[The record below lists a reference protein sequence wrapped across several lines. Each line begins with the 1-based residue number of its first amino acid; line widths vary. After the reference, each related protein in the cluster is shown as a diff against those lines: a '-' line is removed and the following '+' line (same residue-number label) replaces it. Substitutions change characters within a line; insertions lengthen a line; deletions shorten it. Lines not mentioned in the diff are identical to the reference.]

1 MSCDVMCRADVLW
14 VLYAVSGCVLCM
26 VCAVCVLYY
35 AIFTV
40 QPETHSELIPAA
52 RKIEFESCK

>member
-14 VLYAVSGCVLCM
+14 VLYVVCGCVLCM
-26 VCAVCVLYY
+26 VCAVCVLYC

-40 QPETHSELIPAA
+40 
-52 RKIEFESCK
+52 KIQKMYKYRQ